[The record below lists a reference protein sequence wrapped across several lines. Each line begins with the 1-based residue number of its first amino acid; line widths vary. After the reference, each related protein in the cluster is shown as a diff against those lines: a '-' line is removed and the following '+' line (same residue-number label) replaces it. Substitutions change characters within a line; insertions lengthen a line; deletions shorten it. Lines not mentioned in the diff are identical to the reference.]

1 MEIDT
6 EQAVTTFNASE
17 DEVKATKA
25 SDLDQIR
32 KALKV
37 RTILIQ
43 MSLCKTEYIAIES
56 YYGTVN
62 TVIL

>member
-25 SDLDQIR
+25 TDLDQIR

-37 RTILIQ
+37 RTILI
-43 MSLCKTEYIAIES
+43 
-56 YYGTVN
+56 
-62 TVIL
+62 